1 MFSDNLSTSVLQLC
15 NTYDL
20 SYEAAS
26 ERCNLSPRYFG
37 SVARG
42 QTAASIITL
51 EKLCRGFD
59 QTPNELLRVPP
70 RHPELIFRTPMPVI
84 AVKCMMISG
93 KLSGFPVCPQCG
105 STLEREYQNFCDRCG
120 QKIDWKDDH
129 KATILLPDK

>member
-15 NTYDL
+15 DTYSL

-26 ERCNLSPRYFG
+26 ERCNISSRYFG

-51 EKLCRGFD
+51 EKLCKGFN

-70 RHPELIFRTPMPVI
+70 RNPELIFRTSMPIV
-84 AVKCMMISG
+84 AVKCMVISG
-93 KLSGFPVCPQCG
+93 SLTGFPVCPQCG

-120 QKIDWKDDH
+120 QKLGWKDYH
-129 KATILLPDK
+129 KATIILPDK